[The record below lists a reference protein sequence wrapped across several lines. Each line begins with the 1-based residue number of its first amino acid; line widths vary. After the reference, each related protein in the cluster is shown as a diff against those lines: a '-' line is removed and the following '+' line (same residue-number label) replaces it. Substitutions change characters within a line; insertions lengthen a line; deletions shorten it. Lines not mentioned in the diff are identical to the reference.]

1 MLTFLRFPPWVR
13 VLAWQPAGNWESCQD
28 QYPPGSW
35 NWVPAKQGE
44 IQIEI
49 EIWIRRG
56 WEENGVFLFPGK
68 KEEVA
73 GSRSVLQHYLMFWCI
88 GDPDSRAIGDK
99 IEQALDLVKTHLV
112 YAVREEVDLLKDQIQ
127 ELLEKN
133 GRLQR
138 ENHLLKNLASP
149 EQLQNLESCQ
159 PLQVRPPCPEDLRAR
174 KMKVHQDLEILL
186 PGPSR
191 KPNSHLRSGSSSL
204 NAEPGIPP
212 T

>member
-1 MLTFLRFPPWVR
+1 MSTSSSEEWSLDPLASPEESPRRGYQRGPRGNLTITTTNQALVQL
-13 VLAWQPAGNWESCQD
+13 VCQKNLHQPADTTLLS
-28 QYPPGSW
+28 
-35 NWVPAKQGE
+35 
-44 IQIEI
+44 IL
-49 EIWIRRG
+49 
-56 WEENGVFLFPGK
+56 LFF
-68 KEEVA
+68 
-73 GSRSVLQHYLMFWCI
+73 RS
-88 GDPDSRAIGDK
+88 DPDSRAIGDK

>member
-1 MLTFLRFPPWVR
+1 MPTRFWHLSNPLPVFL
-13 VLAWQPAGNWESCQD
+13 VLRLLAAKPD
-28 QYPPGSW
+28 LLPGSE
-35 NWVPAKQGE
+35 KQ
-44 IQIEI
+44 I
-49 EIWIRRG
+49 
-56 WEENGVFLFPGK
+56 P
-68 KEEVA
+68 
-73 GSRSVLQHYLMFWCI
+73 VL
-88 GDPDSRAIGDK
+88 DSTPISPW
-99 IEQALDLVKTHLV
+99 QDLVKTHLV

-149 EQLQNLESCQ
+149 EQLQNLESRQ
-159 PLQVRPPCPEDLRAR
+159 PLQVRPPCPEDPRAR
-174 KMKVHQDLEILL
+174 KMRVHQDLEILL

-191 KPNSHLRSGSSSL
+191 KTNSHLRSGSSSL